1 MCIRDSHNIYRYGD
15 KDVINKPRK
24 IKIGNHVWIGADVK
38 ILKGVSI
45 ADNNIIGMGSI
56 ITQSIDKENVVIG
69 NKIETKILKENIEWE
84 E

>member
-1 MCIRDSHNIYRYGD
+1 MDTDHHNIYIYGG

-56 ITQSIDKENVVIG
+56 ITQSIEKENVIIG